1 MTQRE
6 KKHYAH
12 FVPLVTLLVLIP
24 LILLYVSGLL
34 GSKTSAE
41 NLRMQAESI
50 RRAAV
55 ECYALEGYYPPSL
68 SYLTERYGV
77 SVDTGRYFVDYQ
89 YVASNLMPDITV
101 LPVGQ
106 QP

>member
-1 MTQRE
+1 MIQSGNRLL
-6 KKHYAH
+6 AR
-12 FVPLVTLLVLIP
+12 FVPLILALVLIP
-24 LILLYVSGLL
+24 FSLLYVSGLL
-34 GSKTSAE
+34 GSRTSE
-41 NLRMQAESI
+41 EGLRMQEESI

-77 SVDTGRYFVDYQ
+77 SVDTGHYFVDYQ

-101 LPVGQ
+101 LPLGLRQ
-106 QP
+106 

>member
-1 MTQRE
+1 L
-6 KKHYAH
+6 A
-12 FVPLVTLLVLIP
+12 PLILLLVLISFA
-24 LILLYVSGLL
+24 LIYFSGLL
-34 GSKTSAE
+34 GGKTSLE
-41 NLRMQAESI
+41 SLRMQEESI

-68 SYLTERYGV
+68 SYLAERYGV